1 LVNTQSHPEFKRS
14 ERLPC
19 GVFDIPLSPDCA
31 LPSALSPWCRKWL
44 LEIVS
49 ALIYALSIGWPRPVA
64 KVRTNHSRH
73 EVPQHI
79 VEVKQDPEAC
89 WSEII
94 WVGREKENLGRV
106 MAFGYFLPVL
116 ARPFFLQVLFIAD
129 KFRFRLSRI

>member
-1 LVNTQSHPEFKRS
+1 
-14 ERLPC
+14 LPC

-49 ALIYALSIGWPRPVA
+49 ASIYALSIGWPRRVA
-64 KVRTNHSRH
+64 EVQTNHSRY

-79 VEVKQDPEAC
+79 VEVKHDPEAC

-94 WVGREKENLGRV
+94 WVEEKKKVAGGV
-106 MAFGYFLPVL
+106 MAFG
-116 ARPFFLQVLFIAD
+116 
-129 KFRFRLSRI
+129 